1 MNLLKKLGNFVWSK
15 SFLINF
21 ASLILLYII
30 MFYVL
35 KGCLDSRTHH
45 GQKIEVPNLVGKNS
59 NNAKRLLAGTNLE
72 YVVLDSIYRPD
83 LVAGTIIEQDPAATD
98 SSKVFVKQGR
108 TIKLRVSKRT
118 MLVEM
123 PRLIDKSQR
132 FAEGV
137 LRNREFRYDVGYKA
151 STEAHGAVISQL
163 YKGKPI
169 DGGTRLPIG
178 SRIKLIIGRNEAGIP
193 LELPNLYG
201 LTIVEARER
210 VNKMMNMTFF
220 VGSCTGCITSADSSI
235 ARVYTQ
241 SPEWDEGAIVASGG
255 SITVVATKEFVGD
268 GEVPQPE

>member
-30 MFYVL
+30 LFNVVT
-35 KGCLDSRTHH
+35 CSLDSNTNH
-45 GQKIEVPNLVGKNS
+45 GVKIEVPNMVGKNS
-59 NNAKRLLAGTNLE
+59 NDAKSLLAGTELNYL
-72 YVVLDSIYRPD
+72 VLDSIYRPD
-83 LVAGTIIEQDPAATD
+83 LVAGTIVEQDPEATD
-98 SSKVFVKQGR
+98 SSSIYVKPGR

-123 PRLIDKSQR
+123 PGLIDRSQR

-137 LRNREFRYDVGYKA
+137 LRNREFRYSIDYKP
-151 STEAHGAVISQL
+151 SREAHGAVISQL
-163 YKGKPI
+163 YQGKNI
-169 DGGTRLPIG
+169 AEGAKLPIG
-178 SRIKLIIGRNEAGIP
+178 SRIKLVVGRNEAGVP

-201 LTIVEARER
+201 LTIVEAKER
-210 VNKMMNMTFF
+210 VNSMLNMEFF

-241 SPEWDEGAIVASGG
+241 SPEYDEGAIVASGG
-255 SITVVATKEFVGD
+255 SITVVATKEFVG
-268 GEVPQPE
+268 EEEPPQPE